1 MSESV
6 SCAEG
11 MCSEASARARVPA
24 RAFPIAVI
32 IPAYNRAEMLR
43 RSLASAFA
51 QEPAPPDQVIVVDD
65 GSRDDTAAVAEEMG
79 ASVIRHPRNLGLSA
93 ARNTGLRA
101 ARHEWVALL
110 DSDDEW
116 LSHHLAGLWTLRAE
130 HVLVTGSSLHC
141 GADPAADRFA
151 GPVTRSPLVLRT
163 GEQLVYPSNIIPVSA
178 SMFRR
183 QLALEAGGFR
193 AHEGVVEDFD
203 MWLRLLERGTGICSP
218 RVSVIYH
225 VHDGQMSRQDVHTM
239 HSAHAQAAAAH
250 LERVGGSRVPLQ
262 RHEAVVAW
270 DNLREALR
278 AHRRRQ
284 AASCA
289 RFLLARPQRVIG
301 LIGLLGRRYRVRR
314 RSVALRRAGVGR
326 GVVATPDA

>member
-1 MSESV
+1 MGGGV
-6 SCAEG
+6 
-11 MCSEASARARVPA
+11 RARSLPVT
-24 RAFPIAVI
+24 VI

-43 RSLASAFA
+43 RALRSVFA

-65 GSRDDTAAVAEEMG
+65 GSKDDTAAVAEELG

-101 ARHEWVALL
+101 ARHDWVALL

-116 LSHHLAGLWTLRAE
+116 LPHHLAGLWELRAD
-130 HVLVTGSSLHC
+130 HVLVTGSSLQC

-151 GPVTRSPLVLRT
+151 GPVTRHPLVLCSGR
-163 GEQLVYPSNIIPVSA
+163 QLVYPSNIIQVSA
-178 SMFRR
+178 AMLSRR
-183 QLALEAGGFR
+183 LALEVGGFR

-203 MWLRLLERGTGICSP
+203 MWLRLLEHGTGVCSP

-225 VHDGQMSRQDVHTM
+225 VHDAQMSRQDLRTM
-239 HSAHAQAAAAH
+239 HIAHAQAAAAH
-250 LERVGGSRVPLQ
+250 VQRVGGSRVPLQ
-262 RHEAVVAW
+262 RREAVVAW

-278 AHRRRQ
+278 ARRRRQ
-284 AASCA
+284 AAGWA

-301 LIGLLGRRYRVRR
+301 LIGLLARRYRVRR
-314 RSVALRRAGVGR
+314 RSVALRSAGVGR
-326 GVVATPDA
+326 SLDRAVPEG